1 MLIRKKQSFLGSR
14 RSKTSL
20 KIKGKVARG
29 AGRGATFGF
38 PTANIPV
45 KTRLNG
51 VYAVRVKIDVSYD
64 GVANIGYAPT
74 FGRRQKQLEVHI
86 FGFSQNI
93 TGKTIEVTLVKKL
106 REEKKFSSVEDL
118 VKQIKEDVKRAK
130 AILEPL

>member
-1 MLIRKKQSFLGSR
+1 MIIS
-14 RSKTSL
+14 
-20 KIKGKVARG
+20 GKVVKGDRRG
-29 AGRGATFGF
+29 RKLGF
-38 PTANIPV
+38 PTANI
-45 KTRLNG
+45 KYNGRLSG
-51 VYAVRVKIDVSYD
+51 IYAVKIMLGGKKYK
-64 GVANIGYAPT
+64 GATNIGYAPT
-74 FGRRQKQLEVHI
+74 FDRKTKQLEVHI